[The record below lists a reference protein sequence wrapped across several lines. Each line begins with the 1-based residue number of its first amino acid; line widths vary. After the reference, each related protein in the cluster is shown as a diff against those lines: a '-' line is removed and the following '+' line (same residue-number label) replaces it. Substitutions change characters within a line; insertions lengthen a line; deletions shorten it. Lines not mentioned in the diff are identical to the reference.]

1 MRCSC
6 RECGTYMIQAESDH
20 LGCVCPD
27 CGLRCRD
34 CLGTD
39 TVVSR
44 DRLKDLKNDPRFSPE
59 QLAADF
65 DPLPREEDEFFDRWE
80 SGR

>member
-6 RECGTYMIQAESDH
+6 KECGTYMIQAESNR

-27 CGLRCRD
+27 CGYRCSD

-44 DRLKDLKNDPRFSPE
+44 ERLKELAFDPRFDPE
-59 QLAADF
+59 NLASSFTQDG
-65 DPLPREEDEFFDRWE
+65 DEEWYDDRTT
-80 SGR
+80 GR

>member
-6 RECGTYMIQAESDH
+6 RECGTYMVQAESDH

-27 CGLRCRD
+27 CGTRCND

-39 TVVSR
+39 TVVTR
-44 DRLKDLKNDPRFSPE
+44 DRLEALQTDPRFSPE
-59 QLAADF
+59 NLAASFEKNDDDWF
-65 DPLPREEDEFFDRWE
+65 EDGGYER
-80 SGR
+80 

>member
-6 RECGTYMIQAESDH
+6 RECGTYMIQAESDY

-27 CGLRCRD
+27 CGTRCRD

-44 DRLKDLKNDPRFSPE
+44 ERLKDLSLDPRFDPE
-59 QLAADF
+59 RIAASF
-65 DPLPREEDEFFDRWE
+65 EQTENEEGSDGGTAGW
-80 SGR
+80 

>member
-6 RECGTYMIQAESDH
+6 RECGSYMVQAESSR

-27 CGLRCRD
+27 CGFHCAD

-39 TVVSR
+39 TVVGREQLRS
-44 DRLKDLKNDPRFSPE
+44 LAFDPRFSPE
-59 QLAADF
+59 NLAASFEKD
-65 DPLPREEDEFFDRWE
+65 EDEEWFDDRTT
-80 SGR
+80 GQ

>member
-6 RECGTYMIQAESDH
+6 RECGTYMVQAESDH

-27 CGLRCRD
+27 CGKRCSD

-39 TVVSR
+39 TVVPR
-44 DRLKDLKNDPRFSPE
+44 DRLGALRTDPRFSPE
-59 QLAADF
+59 NLAASFEKNNDNDWF
-65 DPLPREEDEFFDRWE
+65 ED
-80 SGR
+80 GGYGQ